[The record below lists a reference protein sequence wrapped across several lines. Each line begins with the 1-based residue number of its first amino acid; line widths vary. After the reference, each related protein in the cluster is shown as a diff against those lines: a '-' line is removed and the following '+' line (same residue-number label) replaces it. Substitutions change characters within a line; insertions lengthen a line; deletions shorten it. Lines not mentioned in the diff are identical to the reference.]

1 MVQYL
6 GRRTDGISVGKNTTD
21 TVSLYGVTPV
31 AQRASALQAT
41 SQNSLTTFMTINT
54 NVAALLL
61 EICNTLQA
69 LGIWKGAA

>member
-31 AQRASALQAT
+31 AQRASSVQAT
-41 SQNSLTTFMTINT
+41 SLISASSLATVGATLQAWM
-54 NVAALLL
+54 V
-61 EICNTLQA
+61 EVSNTLAA